1 MYFADKILLVQDEN
15 NLSAKYINNTI
26 KPIKILKENS
36 VKKLLASTAMLAT
49 LALAGCTSTGAG
61 TTTGTTAS
69 TAMTTASS
77 LGMSVLTSAVD
88 TKCRTAIEEQ
98 SAWGIASL
106 AMTDTQQETFKTN
119 VCGCVTEQ
127 ASEDVTIVELG
138 NAAIDSSYRTE
149 LVANVVAD
157 SIQSCYTS
165 FVQ

>member
-1 MYFADKILLVQDEN
+1 M
-15 NLSAKYINNTI
+15 
-26 KPIKILKENS
+26 
-36 VKKLLASTAMLAT
+36 T
-49 LALAGCTSTGAG
+49 LALSGLAHQQVLARLQ
-61 TTTGTTAS
+61 ALLRS

-138 NAAIDSSYRTE
+138 NAAIDSKLSH
-149 LVANVVAD
+149 
-157 SIQSCYTS
+157 
-165 FVQ
+165 